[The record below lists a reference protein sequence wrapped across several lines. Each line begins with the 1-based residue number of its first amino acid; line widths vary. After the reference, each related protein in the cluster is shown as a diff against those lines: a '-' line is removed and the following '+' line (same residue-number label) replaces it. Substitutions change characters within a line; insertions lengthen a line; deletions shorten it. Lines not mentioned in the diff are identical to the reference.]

1 MPFFLYFLRQNI
13 VRLYFTLF
21 LLLLFIS
28 IAFVFGSQ
36 NNQTI
41 TLNYLIAR
49 SDMTVAEAVS
59 IFSALGFIIGILVT
73 IVWRL
78 IRKGKKAL
86 SSPQQ

>member
-1 MPFFLYFLRQNI
+1 M
-13 VRLYFTLF
+13 RLYFTLF